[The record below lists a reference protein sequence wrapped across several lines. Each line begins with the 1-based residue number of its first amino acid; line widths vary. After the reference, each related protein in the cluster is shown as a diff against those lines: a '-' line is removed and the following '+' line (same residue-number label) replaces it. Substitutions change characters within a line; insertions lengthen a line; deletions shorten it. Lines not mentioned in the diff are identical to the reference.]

1 MDFFRAILETK
12 TSFQLDS
19 LGSNKLSRALIACVR
34 MLYGVEGVENIKK
47 SNFATSD
54 LLLWTKEK
62 GTSKKIFLLP
72 KPIFPIE
79 IKEQNNTKE
88 QSNFSILKKYKKS
101 KYITEQALESF
112 TDQMN
117 KQLSGEP
124 IFKIEK
130 GIISIK
136 QQEIYDDLIV
146 KEIRAHNTLTR
157 ATINPT
163 IQLEKEGKTENFFF
177 SERYKLRN
185 SGFYFIFAVDNE
197 ELHDMI
203 IASIQLLAERGI
215 GKKISTGAGAF
226 NILKI
231 EKMDLPEIDPS
242 ESSILIS
249 HWIPSKQEIKSDIY
263 PETYKIEKFQP
274 INQNNKDKLVP
285 LDSVNYITSGS
296 ILRNADKRI
305 IGTYYEIG
313 TEDNPQLSWGK
324 AIVLQGI

>member
-1 MDFFRAILETK
+1 MDFFRVILETK

-19 LGSNKLSRALIACVR
+19 LGSNKLSRALIACVH
-34 MLYGVEGVENIKK
+34 MLYGFEGIANIKK

-72 KPIFPIE
+72 KPIFSIE
-79 IKEQNNTKE
+79 IEE
-88 QSNFSILKKYKKS
+88 QSNISVLKKYKKS
-101 KYITEQALESF
+101 KYITEQALEYF
-112 TDQMN
+112 TDKMN

-124 IFKIEK
+124 VFKIEK

-157 ATINPT
+157 ATKNPT
-163 IQLEKEGKTENFFF
+163 IQQEKESKTENFFF

-185 SGFYFIFAVDNE
+185 SGLYFIFAVDNE

-203 IASIQLLAERGI
+203 IASIQLLAERGL

-226 NILKI
+226 TILKI

-249 HWIPSKQEIKSDIY
+249 HWIPSRQEIESDIY

-274 INQNNKDKLVP
+274 INQNNKDRLVP

>member
-1 MDFFRAILETK
+1 MDFFRVIFETK

-19 LGSNKLSRALIACVR
+19 LGSNKLSRALIACVH
-34 MLYGVEGVENIKK
+34 MLYDDKGVEKIKN

-62 GTSKKIFLLP
+62 GTNKKIFLLP

-79 IKEQNNTKE
+79 IKK
-88 QSNFSILKKYKKS
+88 QSNINILKKFKKS

-112 TDQMN
+112 TEQIN
-117 KQLSGEP
+117 KHLSGEP
-124 IFKIEK
+124 YLLIEK
-130 GIISIK
+130 GIISQS
-136 QQEIYDDLIV
+136 QQEIHKDLMV

-157 ATINPT
+157 AIINPT
-163 IQLEKEGKTENFFF
+163 IQQEKEGKTENFFF

-185 SGFYFIFAVDNE
+185 SGLYFIFAVDNE

-231 EKMDLPEIDPS
+231 EKMDLPEIDQS

-249 HWIPSKQEIKSDIY
+249 HWIPSRQEIESDIY

>member
-1 MDFFRAILETK
+1 MDFFRVILETK

-19 LGSNKLSRALIACVR
+19 LGSNKLSRALIACVH

-79 IKEQNNTKE
+79 IKEQGNI
-88 QSNFSILKKYKKS
+88 SILKKYKKS

-112 TDQMN
+112 TDKMN
-117 KQLSGEP
+117 KQLSGKP

-130 GIISIK
+130 GIISI
-136 QQEIYDDLIV
+136 QQQKIYDDLIV

-157 ATINPT
+157 ATINPPL
-163 IQLEKEGKTENFFF
+163 QQEKESKTENFFF
-177 SERYKLRN
+177 SERYKLQN
-185 SGFYFIFAVDNE
+185 SGLYFIFSIDNK
-197 ELHDMI
+197 ELHDII
-203 IASIQLLAERGI
+203 IASIQLLAERGL

-274 INQNNKDKLVP
+274 INQNNKDKLAP